1 MGFAIPANDVV
12 NIINKLE
19 KDGKVIRPALGVQ
32 MVNLS
37 SLSQNMLASLNL
49 PENVTNGVAIAE
61 VQSGMPAAKAGLK
74 QGDVIVKI
82 NDDEITSSVNLQSTL
97 YKSSIGDTIKV
108 TYYRDGKQA
117 TANIKLDKTSS
128 DINFDK
134 QN

>member
-1 MGFAIPANDVV
+1 M
-12 NIINKLE
+12 
-19 KDGKVIRPALGVQ
+19 
-32 MVNLS
+32 
-37 SLSQNMLASLNL
+37 
-49 PENVTNGVAIAE
+49 
-61 VQSGMPAAKAGLK
+61 
-74 QGDVIVKI
+74 
-82 NDDEITSSVNLQSTL
+82 NLQSTL

>member
-1 MGFAIPANDVV
+1 
-12 NIINKLE
+12 
-19 KDGKVIRPALGVQ
+19 
-32 MVNLS
+32 
-37 SLSQNMLASLNL
+37 
-49 PENVTNGVAIAE
+49 AE